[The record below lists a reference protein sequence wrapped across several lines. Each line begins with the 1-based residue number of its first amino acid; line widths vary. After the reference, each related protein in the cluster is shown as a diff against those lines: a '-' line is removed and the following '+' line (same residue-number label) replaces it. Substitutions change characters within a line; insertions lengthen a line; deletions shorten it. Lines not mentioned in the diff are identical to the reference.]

1 MPEVNPTEVDIA
13 EKLFSAVTLMRMND
27 PSIPIRYVGQE
38 SGVVAYADAEQVAHV
53 FTNIIK
59 NALQALQGRKD
70 SDIIVVLKD
79 VSEKTRLKRQLPAS
93 FEWIEISISDNGQG
107 IPENIQS
114 KIFMPNFTTKS
125 TGMGLGLAITKNI
138 VDGSEGVI
146 TFDTSDKGTTF
157 YIYFKKITN
166 NQ

>member
-1 MPEVNPTEVDIA
+1 M
-13 EKLFSAVTLMRMND
+13 
-27 PSIPIRYVGQE
+27 
-38 SGVVAYADAEQVAHV
+38 
-53 FTNIIK
+53 
-59 NALQALQGRKD
+59 
-70 SDIIVVLKD
+70 
-79 VSEKTRLKRQLPAS
+79 LKRQLPAS
-93 FEWIEISISDNGQG
+93 FEWIEIIISDNGPG

-125 TGMGLGLAITKNI
+125 TGTGLGLAITKNI

-146 TFDTSDKGTTF
+146 TFETSRKGTTF